1 MSKDNYRDTALINKY
16 KDLVRKPSSSL
27 PLVSVATEE
36 KRTRAE
42 LLDILED
49 LFDSENELGDGVIE
63 EQLPIDTESFRALMH
78 ILIKSASNTSDD
90 SIGLTTAQETAI
102 SNNTNKVTQGLSTAN
117 HTLDFSVVNSR
128 GSYSLVFT
136 IVDSSG
142 RTPVTKTATLALR

>member
-1 MSKDNYRDTALINKY
+1 MSKDNYRDTTLINKY
-16 KDLVRKPSSSL
+16 KDLIRKPSSSL

-36 KRTRAE
+36 KRTRAD

-49 LFDSENELGDGVIE
+49 LFDSENDLGDGVIE
-63 EQLPIDTESFRALMH
+63 EQLPINTESFRALMH

-102 SNNTNKVTQGLSTAN
+102 TNNTNKVTQGLSTAN

>member
-36 KRTRAE
+36 KRTRAD

-49 LFDSENELGDGVIE
+49 LFDSENDLGDGVIE
-63 EQLPIDTESFRALMH
+63 EQLRIDTESFRAMMH

-102 SNNTNKVTQGLSTAN
+102 TNNTNKVTQGLSTAN

>member
-1 MSKDNYRDTALINKY
+1 MSKDNYRDTTLINKY
-16 KDLVRKPSSSL
+16 KDLIRRPSSSL
-27 PLVSVATEE
+27 PLVSVATQE

-49 LFDSENELGDGVIE
+49 LFDSENELEDGVIE

-117 HTLDFSVVNSR
+117 HTLGFSVVNSR

>member
-1 MSKDNYRDTALINKY
+1 MSKDNYRDTTLINKY
-16 KDLVRKPSSSL
+16 KDLIRRPSSSL

-49 LFDSENELGDGVIE
+49 LFDSENELEDGVIE

-117 HTLDFSVVNSR
+117 HTLDFSVVNSK
-128 GSYSLVFT
+128 GAYSLVFT

-142 RTPVTKTATLALR
+142 KSPITKTATLALR

>member
-1 MSKDNYRDTALINKY
+1 MSKDNYTDTTLINKY
-16 KDLVRKPSSSL
+16 KDLVKKPSSSL
-27 PLVSVATEE
+27 PLVSVATQE

-49 LFDSENELGDGVIE
+49 LFDSENELEDGVIE

-117 HTLDFSVVNSR
+117 HTLDFSVVNSK
-128 GSYSLVFT
+128 GAYSLVFT

-142 RTPVTKTATLALR
+142 KSPITKTATLALR

>member
-1 MSKDNYRDTALINKY
+1 MSKDNYTDTTLINKY
-16 KDLVRKPSSSL
+16 KDLVKKPSSDL

-36 KRTRAE
+36 KRTRAD

-49 LFDSENELGDGVIE
+49 LFDSENDLGDGFIE
-63 EQLPIDTESFRALMH
+63 EQVPINTENFRALMH
-78 ILIKSASNTSDD
+78 ILIKSSSNTSDD

-117 HTLDFSVVNSR
+117 HTLDFSVVNSK
-128 GSYSLVFT
+128 GAYSLVFT

-142 RTPVTKTATLALR
+142 KSPITKTATLALR

>member
-1 MSKDNYRDTALINKY
+1 MSKDNYTDTTLINKY

-36 KRTRAE
+36 KRTRAD

-49 LFDSENELGDGVIE
+49 LFDSENPLEDGIIE
-63 EQLPIDTESFRALMH
+63 EQLPIDTESFRAMMH

-90 SIGLTTAQETAI
+90 SIGLTNAQETAI
-102 SNNTNKVTQGLSTAN
+102 ANNTNKVSQGLSTAN
-117 HTLDFSVVNSR
+117 HTLGFSVVNSR
-128 GSYSLVFT
+128 GAYSLVFT
-136 IVDSSG
+136 VVDSSG

>member
-1 MSKDNYRDTALINKY
+1 MSKDNYRDTTLINKY
-16 KDLVRKPSSSL
+16 KDLVRRPSSSL
-27 PLVSVATEE
+27 PLVRVDTQE

-49 LFDSENELGDGVIE
+49 LFDSENELEDGVIE

-102 SNNTNKVTQGLSTAN
+102 VNNTNKVTQGLSTAN

-136 IVDSSG
+136 VVDSSG
-142 RTPVTKTATLALR
+142 KTPVTKTATLALR

>member
-1 MSKDNYRDTALINKY
+1 MSKDNYTDTTLINKY
-16 KDLVRKPSSSL
+16 KDLVKKPSSDL

-36 KRTRAE
+36 KRTRAD

-49 LFDSENELGDGVIE
+49 LFDSENDLGDGFIE
-63 EQLPIDTESFRALMH
+63 EQVPINTENFRALMH

-117 HTLDFSVVNSR
+117 HTLDFSVVNSK
-128 GSYSLVFT
+128 GAYSLVFT

-142 RTPVTKTATLALR
+142 KSPVTKTATLALR

>member
-1 MSKDNYRDTALINKY
+1 MSKDNYRDTTLINKY
-16 KDLVRKPSSSL
+16 KDLIRRPSSSL

-49 LFDSENELGDGVIE
+49 LFDSENELEDGVIE
-63 EQLPIDTESFRALMH
+63 EQLPIDTESFRAMMH

-102 SNNTNKVTQGLSTAN
+102 SNNTNKVSQGLSTAN

-136 IVDSSG
+136 VVDSSG
-142 RTPVTKTATLALR
+142 RTPITKTATLALR

>member
-1 MSKDNYRDTALINKY
+1 MSKDNYRDTTLINKY
-16 KDLVRKPSSSL
+16 KDLVRKPSLSL
-27 PLVSVATEE
+27 PLVTVATEE

-49 LFDSENELGDGVIE
+49 LFDSENDLGDGVIE
-63 EQLPIDTESFRALMH
+63 EQLPIDTESFRAMMH

-102 SNNTNKVTQGLSTAN
+102 ANNTNKVSQGLTTAN

-142 RTPVTKTATLALR
+142 KKPVTKTATLALR

>member
-1 MSKDNYRDTALINKY
+1 MSKDNYRDTTLINKY
-16 KDLVRKPSSSL
+16 KNLVRKPSSSL

-49 LFDSENELGDGVIE
+49 LFDSENPLEDGIIE
-63 EQLPIDTESFRALMH
+63 EQLPIDTEKFRAMLH
-78 ILIKSASNTSDD
+78 ILIKSLSNTSDD
-90 SIGLTTAQETAI
+90 SIGLTSAQQTAI
-102 SNNTNKVTQGLSTAN
+102 ANNTNKVTQGLSTAN

-142 RTPVTKTATLALR
+142 RTPVTKTAKLALR

>member
-1 MSKDNYRDTALINKY
+1 MSKDNYRDTTLINKY
-16 KDLVRKPSSSL
+16 KDLIRKPSSSL
-27 PLVSVATEE
+27 PLVSVASQE

-49 LFDSENELGDGVIE
+49 LFDSENELEDGVIE
-63 EQLPIDTESFRALMH
+63 EQLPINTESFRALMH

-117 HTLDFSVVNSR
+117 HTLDFSVVNSK
-128 GSYSLVFT
+128 GAYSLVFT

-142 RTPVTKTATLALR
+142 KSPVTKSATLALR

>member
-1 MSKDNYRDTALINKY
+1 MSKDNYTDTTLINKY
-16 KDLVRKPSSSL
+16 KDLVKKPSSDL

-36 KRTRAE
+36 KRTRAD

-49 LFDSENELGDGVIE
+49 LFDSENDLGDGFIE
-63 EQLPIDTESFRALMH
+63 EQVPINTENFRALMH
-78 ILIKSASNTSDD
+78 ILIKSSSNTSDD

-117 HTLDFSVVNSR
+117 HTLDFSVVNSK
-128 GSYSLVFT
+128 GAYSLVFT

-142 RTPVTKTATLALR
+142 KSPVTKSATLALR

>member
-1 MSKDNYRDTALINKY
+1 MSKDNYRDTTLINKY
-16 KDLVRKPSSSL
+16 KNLVRKPSSSL

-49 LFDSENELGDGVIE
+49 LFDSENALEDGIIE
-63 EQLPIDTESFRALMH
+63 EQLPIDTEKFRAMMH
-78 ILIKSASNTSDD
+78 ILIKSLSNTSDD
-90 SIGLTTAQETAI
+90 SIGLTSAQQTAI
-102 SNNTNKVTQGLSTAN
+102 ANNTNKVTQGLSTAN

-136 IVDSSG
+136 VVDSSG
-142 RTPVTKTATLALR
+142 RTPVTKTAKLALR

>member
-1 MSKDNYRDTALINKY
+1 MSKDNYRDTTLINKY
-16 KDLVRKPSSSL
+16 KDLIRKPSSSL
-27 PLVSVATEE
+27 PLVSVASQE

-49 LFDSENELGDGVIE
+49 LFDSENELEDGVIE
-63 EQLPIDTESFRALMH
+63 EQLPIDTESFRAMMH

-102 SNNTNKVTQGLSTAN
+102 TNNTNKVTQGLSTAN

>member
-1 MSKDNYRDTALINKY
+1 MSKDNYTDTTLINKY
-16 KDLVRKPSSSL
+16 KDLVKKPSSDL

-36 KRTRAE
+36 KRTRAD

-49 LFDSENELGDGVIE
+49 LFDSENDLGDGFIE
-63 EQLPIDTESFRALMH
+63 EQVPINTENFRALMH

-117 HTLDFSVVNSR
+117 HTLDFSVVNSK
-128 GSYSLVFT
+128 GAYSLVFT

-142 RTPVTKTATLALR
+142 KSPITKTATLALR

>member
-1 MSKDNYRDTALINKY
+1 MSKDNYTDSTLINKY
-16 KDLVRKPSSSL
+16 KDLVKKPSSDL
-27 PLVSVATEE
+27 PKVSVANEE
-36 KRTRAE
+36 KRTRAD

-49 LFDSENELGDGVIE
+49 LFDSENDLGDGVIE
-63 EQLPIDTESFRALMH
+63 EQLPIDTESFRAMMH

-102 SNNTNKVTQGLSTAN
+102 TNNTNKVSQGLSTAN
-117 HTLDFSVVNSR
+117 HALDFSVVNSR

-142 RTPVTKTATLALR
+142 RNPITKTATLALR

>member
-1 MSKDNYRDTALINKY
+1 MSKDNYRDTTLINKY
-16 KDLVRKPSSSL
+16 KDLVRKPSLSL

-63 EQLPIDTESFRALMH
+63 EQLPIDTESFRAMMH

-102 SNNTNKVTQGLSTAN
+102 ANNTNKVSQGLTTAN
-117 HTLDFSVVNSR
+117 HTLDFSVVNYR

-136 IVDSSG
+136 IVDNSG
-142 RTPVTKTATLALR
+142 KKPVTKTATLALR

>member
-1 MSKDNYRDTALINKY
+1 MSKDNYRDTTLINKY
-16 KDLVRKPSSSL
+16 KNLVRKPSSSL

-49 LFDSENELGDGVIE
+49 LFDSENPLEDGIIE
-63 EQLPIDTESFRALMH
+63 EQLPIDTEKFRAMMH
-78 ILIKSASNTSDD
+78 ILIKSLSNTSDD
-90 SIGLTTAQETAI
+90 SIGLTSAQQTAI
-102 SNNTNKVTQGLSTAN
+102 ANNTNKVTQGLSTAN

-136 IVDSSG
+136 VVDSSG
-142 RTPVTKTATLALR
+142 RTPVTKTAKLALR

>member
-1 MSKDNYRDTALINKY
+1 MSKDNYTDTTLINKY
-16 KDLVRKPSSSL
+16 KDLVKKPSSDL

-36 KRTRAE
+36 KRTRAD

-49 LFDSENELGDGVIE
+49 LFDSENDLGDGVIE
-63 EQLPIDTESFRALMH
+63 EQVPINTENFRALMH

-117 HTLDFSVVNSR
+117 HTLDFSVVNSK
-128 GSYSLVFT
+128 GAYSLVFT

-142 RTPVTKTATLALR
+142 KSPITKTATLALR

>member
-1 MSKDNYRDTALINKY
+1 MSKDNYRDTTLINKY
-16 KDLVRKPSSSL
+16 KNLVRKPSSSL

-42 LLDILED
+42 LLDILEV
-49 LFDSENELGDGVIE
+49 LFDSENALEDGIIE
-63 EQLPIDTESFRALMH
+63 EQLPIDTEKFRAMMH
-78 ILIKSASNTSDD
+78 ILIKSLSNTSDD
-90 SIGLTTAQETAI
+90 SIGLTSAQQTAI
-102 SNNTNKVTQGLSTAN
+102 ANNTNKVSQGLSTLN

-136 IVDSSG
+136 VVDSSG

>member
-1 MSKDNYRDTALINKY
+1 MSKDNYRDTTLINKY
-16 KDLVRKPSSSL
+16 KDLVRKPSLSL

-49 LFDSENELGDGVIE
+49 LFDSENDLGDGVIE
-63 EQLPIDTESFRALMH
+63 EQLPIDTESFRAMMH

-102 SNNTNKVTQGLSTAN
+102 ANNTNKVSQGLTTAN

-142 RTPVTKTATLALR
+142 KKPVTKTATLALR

>member
-1 MSKDNYRDTALINKY
+1 MSKDNYTDTALINKY
-16 KDLVRKPSSSL
+16 KDLVKKPSSDL

-36 KRTRAE
+36 KRTRAD

-49 LFDSENELGDGVIE
+49 LFDSENDLGDGFIE
-63 EQLPIDTESFRALMH
+63 EQVPINTENFRALMH

-117 HTLDFSVVNSR
+117 HTLDFSVVNSK
-128 GSYSLVFT
+128 GAYSLVFT

-142 RTPVTKTATLALR
+142 KSPITKTATLALR

>member
-1 MSKDNYRDTALINKY
+1 MSKDNYTDTTLINKY
-16 KDLVRKPSSSL
+16 KDLVKKPSSDL

-36 KRTRAE
+36 KRTRAD

-49 LFDSENELGDGVIE
+49 LFDSENDLGDGFIE
-63 EQLPIDTESFRALMH
+63 EQVPINTENFRALMH
-78 ILIKSASNTSDD
+78 ILIKSSSNTSDD

-117 HTLDFSVVNSR
+117 HTLDFSVVNSK
-128 GSYSLVFT
+128 GAYSLVFT

-142 RTPVTKTATLALR
+142 KSPVTKTATLALR

>member
-142 RTPVTKTATLALR
+142 KSPITKTATLALR

>member
-1 MSKDNYRDTALINKY
+1 MSKDNYRDTTLINKY
-16 KDLVRKPSSSL
+16 KDLVKKPSSDL
-27 PLVSVATEE
+27 PKVSVVNEE
-36 KRTRAE
+36 KRTRAD

-49 LFDSENELGDGVIE
+49 LFDSENALEDGIIE
-63 EQLPIDTESFRALMH
+63 EQLPIDTESFRAMMH

-102 SNNTNKVTQGLSTAN
+102 TNNTNKVTQGLSTAN

>member
-1 MSKDNYRDTALINKY
+1 MSKDNYTDTTLINKY
-16 KDLVRKPSSSL
+16 KDLVKKPSSDL

-36 KRTRAE
+36 KRTRAD

-49 LFDSENELGDGVIE
+49 LFDSENDLGDGFIE
-63 EQLPIDTESFRALMH
+63 EQVPINTENFRALMH

-102 SNNTNKVTQGLSTAN
+102 ANNTNKVSQGLSTAN
-117 HTLDFSVVNSR
+117 HTLNFSVVNSR